1 MANGKNGARKTGQ
14 ALLFLYG
21 AALLYFI
28 LKQVYFALAVGG
40 FPDQTAQVSYLIE
53 MCRQPRLVPDFAALP
68 MYPVLTQENL
78 VWTMRASATAV
89 NYLGHPPLYYLLLS
103 LTAPVRFLE
112 DGTVAVDMLKLYLAN
127 TVLTSAAALLAFR
140 LGYRALKGRSPFL
153 HLLFAFAVVTLPEL
167 GYVGV
172 SVNNDNLAF
181 FAFALFFTGV
191 MRYNEDKLD
200 LPTYLLIGLGFMLG
214 ALSKLTAALIML
226 IMLVT
231 ILVMSVI
238 RTKSL
243 KLILNKYFL
252 MTLPCYL
259 LFLAYEIAVHRR
271 YGSWQPGLAQIAPEY
286 YLTTSF
292 YVAPENRVPMTFLQF
307 VRSFL
312 GGIGHTWSSFYGHNQ
327 PVNEIMDNRLFGL
340 VYWIPVAAAMLA
352 ALLQLIRRKADRYTI
367 PAVLAFLGTLA
378 YHLYSNWSGFLK
390 NGYAGGSQAR
400 YYLFLIIP
408 FALAFTQSIPEP
420 KTQKAKV
427 LTAAFA
433 LLLTAL
439 WLLGDA
445 PRLLLTCGLSP
456 SF

>member
-1 MANGKNGARKTGQ
+1 MANGKDGARKTGQ

-21 AALLYFI
+21 AALLYYV
-28 LKQVYFALAVGG
+28 LKQVYFILAVGG

-127 TVLTSAAALLAFR
+127 TVLTSAAVLLAFR
-140 LGYRALKGRSPFL
+140 LGCRALKGRSPFL

-200 LPTYLLIGLGFMLG
+200 LETYLLIGLGFMLG

-286 YLTTSF
+286 FLRTSF
-292 YVAPENRVPMTFLQF
+292 YVAPENRVPMTFLEYL
-307 VRSFL
+307 RSFL
-312 GGIGHTWSSFYGHNQ
+312 GGIGHTWSSVYGHNET
-327 PVNEIMDNRLFGL
+327 VNGIMDNRLFGL

-367 PAVLAFLGTLA
+367 PTVLAFLGTLA
-378 YHLYSNWSGFLK
+378 YHLYANWSGFLK

-420 KTQKAKV
+420 KAQKTKV

-439 WLLGDA
+439 WLCGDA
-445 PRLLLTCGLSP
+445 PRLLLTCGFSP
-456 SF
+456 VW